1 MQALIELI
9 IGFIAML
16 AAAVL
21 AQFGVEL
28 DARDRGQREIHR
40 VSDNCGD
47 DPAARI
53 IAATERRK
61 DC

>member
-28 DARDRGQREIHR
+28 DARDQNQREIHR
-40 VSDNCGD
+40 VSDNCRD
-47 DPAARI
+47 DAASRMI
-53 IAATERRK
+53 SIAEPRK

>member
-16 AAAVL
+16 AAAIL

-28 DARDRGQREIHR
+28 DARDRTQREIHR
-40 VSDNCGD
+40 VSDNCGG
-47 DPAARI
+47 DPAARM

>member
-21 AQFGVEL
+21 GQFGVEL
-28 DARDRGQREIHR
+28 DARDTNAREIHR
-40 VSDNCGD
+40 VSDSCND
-47 DPAARI
+47 DATAHVLAA
-53 IAATERRK
+53 AERRK